1 MGVDAQNRPLTPL
14 ILWEDTRPHAAAMEL
29 QSQLDEERIHARTG
43 ARLHASYWP
52 AKLRWLAT
60 QAPSIFSE
68 VAEWLSFGEYL
79 HRRFLGRS
87 VCSLS
92 MASGTGMLD
101 LRLHAWDA
109 ELMGAVGVR
118 REQLP
123 ALGDLQA
130 SVQGLTATYAAL
142 WPALHTV
149 PWFPAIGDGAAACV
163 GSGGATSEYWSLTM
177 GTSSAIRVIVS
188 PEQAVAP
195 MGLWVYLLD
204 GNRAVLGGALSE
216 GGNLLSWMERVL
228 KVPALTEDDSQVL
241 ALPPAS
247 HGITILPF
255 ITGERSLGWHAD
267 APMTITGLHA
277 QTSPVELLRAGM
289 ESLAYQLAA
298 VYAVACDTLQVGQ
311 RTQKLVVSG
320 GALLGSPALAQIVA
334 DTLGVPLYPSR
345 YHEASARG
353 AALLALEALGRVPD
367 AALVP
372 SELQPPVVPDMG
384 RHAIYQQ
391 ARERQLR
398 LYHLLL
404 EARP

>member
-1 MGVDAQNRPLTPL
+1 
-14 ILWEDTRPHAAAMEL
+14 
-29 QSQLDEERIHARTG
+29 
-43 ARLHASYWP
+43 
-52 AKLRWLAT
+52 
-60 QAPSIFSE
+60 
-68 VAEWLSFGEYL
+68 
-79 HRRFLGRS
+79 
-87 VCSLS
+87 
-92 MASGTGMLD
+92 
-101 LRLHAWDA
+101 
-109 ELMGAVGVR
+109 
-118 REQLP
+118 
-123 ALGDLQA
+123 
-130 SVQGLTATYAAL
+130 
-142 WPALHTV
+142 
-149 PWFPAIGDGAAACV
+149 
-163 GSGGATSEYWSLTM
+163 
-177 GTSSAIRVIVS
+177 
-188 PEQAVAP
+188 
-195 MGLWVYLLD
+195 
-204 GNRAVLGGALSE
+204 
-216 GGNLLSWMERVL
+216 MERVL
-228 KVPALTEDDSQVL
+228 KVPALTEDDSRVL

-298 VYAVACDTLQVGQ
+298 VFGAVCQALQVDQ
-311 RTQKLVVSG
+311 RAQKQVDQRAQKLVASG

-353 AALLALEALGRVPD
+353 AALLALETLGRVPE
-367 AALVP
+367 AALAP
-372 SELQPPVVPDMG
+372 SQLQPPVVPDMG

>member
-1 MGVDAQNRPLTPL
+1 
-14 ILWEDTRPHAAAMEL
+14 
-29 QSQLDEERIHARTG
+29 
-43 ARLHASYWP
+43 
-52 AKLRWLAT
+52 
-60 QAPSIFSE
+60 
-68 VAEWLSFGEYL
+68 
-79 HRRFLGRS
+79 
-87 VCSLS
+87 
-92 MASGTGMLD
+92 
-101 LRLHAWDA
+101 
-109 ELMGAVGVR
+109 
-118 REQLP
+118 
-123 ALGDLQA
+123 
-130 SVQGLTATYAAL
+130 
-142 WPALHTV
+142 
-149 PWFPAIGDGAAACV
+149 
-163 GSGGATSEYWSLTM
+163 
-177 GTSSAIRVIVS
+177 
-188 PEQAVAP
+188 
-195 MGLWVYLLD
+195 MGLWVYLVD

-228 KVPALTEDDSQVL
+228 KAPALTADDSQVL
-241 ALPPAS
+241 ALPPAG

-267 APMTITGLHA
+267 APMTITGLRA

-298 VYAVACDTLQVGQ
+298 VYGAVCQALQVDQ
-311 RTQKLVVSG
+311 RAQKLVASG

-353 AALLALEALGRVPD
+353 AALLALETLGRVPD

-404 EARP
+404 EA